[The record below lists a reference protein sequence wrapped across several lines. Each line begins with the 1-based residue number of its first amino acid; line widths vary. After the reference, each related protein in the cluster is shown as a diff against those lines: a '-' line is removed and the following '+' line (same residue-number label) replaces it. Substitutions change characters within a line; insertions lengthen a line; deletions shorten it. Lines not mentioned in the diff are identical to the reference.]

1 MILIDTSA
9 WIHFFRRQGN
19 PAAKRHVAAALNDDT
34 AAYTCPV
41 LFELLVGARQDSEI
55 ALVRDTLDLCVRL
68 PFGAADWVQAAQLE
82 CALRRNGTVVPRDD
96 ILIAAVACDRKVPVL
111 CCDRHFDLI
120 RLKGQVAL
128 VVQQVSPPAE

>member
-9 WIHFFRRQGN
+9 WIHFFRKQGH
-19 PAAKRHVAAALNDDT
+19 PDAKRRVAAALNDDT

-41 LFELLVGARQDSEI
+41 LFELLAGARLESEI
-55 ALVRDTLDLCVRL
+55 ALVRDTLGLCARL
-68 PFGAADWVQAAQLE
+68 PFGESDWAQAAQLE
-82 CALRRNGTVVPRDD
+82 RMLRRHGAIVPRDD

-120 RLKGQVAL
+120 RAKGDAAL
-128 VVQQVSPPAE
+128 IVQQV